1 MRKAS
6 FLLCSSLLLFF
17 GLGVV
22 HAKQRA
28 LLYRKSLSVP
38 IQKLAKSIRNPR
50 SIKVPSKQLPPADR
64 YFVRIAP
71 RDAVLT
77 SDNKLKKKPV
87 PVLAGPAKPFV
98 FLTTPESI
106 FGRSLLEI
114 YEGIGYEAESIIRD
128 SRNQDMVAILFRYPE
143 GVSVSTLRDGNLPDD
158 WSRWIYPTTWDNVFS
173 LFSQLVQDEG
183 SCNKCDVPAK
193 RICLPN
199 NQSAFVLGFPPESKE
214 RLSTTKYAVL
224 KATGGSDW
232 EYRNLLES
240 KLSVFEHFR
249 GNGETQNEVFDP
261 DAQQP
266 GLLEL
271 IGPNMKIEDLPE
283 VAIIHLGKLLIED
296 CYSSASKKWPKC
308 EKENTK
314 GTKIN

>member
-1 MRKAS
+1 MRKTS
-6 FLLCSSLLLFF
+6 SLLCSSLLLLFS
-17 GLGVV
+17 LGAV

-28 LLYRKSLSVP
+28 LLYPKSLSGP
-38 IQKLAKSIRNPR
+38 IKELAKIIRNPR
-50 SIKVPSKQLPPADR
+50 SDKVPSNQLPQADR

-77 SDNKLKKKPV
+77 SDNKLKKPPKV
-87 PVLAGPAKPFV
+87 AVLAAPAKPFV

-106 FGRSLLEI
+106 YGRSLLEI
-114 YEGIGYEAESIIRD
+114 YEDIGYEAESIIRE
-128 SRNQDMVAILFRYPE
+128 SRNQDMVAILFRYPKE
-143 GVSVSTLRDGNLPDD
+143 VSVSTLRHGNLPDD

-173 LFSQLVQDEG
+173 LFSRLVQDEG
-183 SCNKCDVPAK
+183 SCNKDDVPAK

-199 NQSAFVLGFPPESKE
+199 VQAASVLGFPPESKD
-214 RLSTTKYAVL
+214 RLRTTKYAVL

-232 EYRNLLES
+232 EYRDLLES

-261 DAQQP
+261 DAKQP

-296 CYSSASKKWPKC
+296 CYSSQSKKWPKC
-308 EKENTK
+308 EKE
-314 GTKIN
+314 

>member
-6 FLLCSSLLLFF
+6 FLLCSSLLLFI
-17 GLGVV
+17 GLAAVQ
-22 HAKQRA
+22 AKQRTV
-28 LLYRKSLSVP
+28 LYRKSLSVP
-38 IQKLAKSIRNPR
+38 IQKLVKIIRNPH
-50 SIKVPSKQLPPADR
+50 SIKVPSKQLPPAER

-71 RDAVLT
+71 RDALLT
-77 SDNKLKKKPV
+77 SDDKLRKDRV
-87 PVLAGPAKPFV
+87 PVLADPAKPFV

-114 YEGIGYEAESIIRD
+114 YEDIGYEAESIIRD
-128 SRNQDMVAILFRYPE
+128 SRNKDMVAILFRYPE
-143 GVSVSTLRDGNLPDD
+143 GISVSLLRDGNLPED
-158 WSRWIYPTTWDNVFS
+158 WSKWIYPTTWDNVFS
-173 LFSQLVQDEG
+173 LFSRLVQDED
-183 SCNKCDVPAK
+183 SCNKEDKPAK
-193 RICLPN
+193 RICLTN
-199 NQSAFVLGFPPESKE
+199 VQAALVLGFPSESKK

-249 GNGETQNEVFDP
+249 GNGETQNEVWDP

-271 IGPNMKIEDLPE
+271 IGPNMKIADLPE
-283 VAIIHLGKLLIED
+283 VAIIHLGKLMMED
-296 CYSSASKKWPKC
+296 CYSSQSKYRPKC
-308 EKENTK
+308 DKE
-314 GTKIN
+314 